1 MLHKK
6 SPIKAEKEESTS
18 IIGNYDK
25 RMKELDN
32 INLKGYDSEV
42 KKARRRTIVQN
53 VNSEEAEIFIE
64 YLKMVDEKGDTE
76 EIDKIVNHKLLEIEK
91 SSDIQSLREMANK
104 EH

>member
-1 MLHKK
+1 
-6 SPIKAEKEESTS
+6 
-18 IIGNYDK
+18 
-25 RMKELDN
+25 MKELDN